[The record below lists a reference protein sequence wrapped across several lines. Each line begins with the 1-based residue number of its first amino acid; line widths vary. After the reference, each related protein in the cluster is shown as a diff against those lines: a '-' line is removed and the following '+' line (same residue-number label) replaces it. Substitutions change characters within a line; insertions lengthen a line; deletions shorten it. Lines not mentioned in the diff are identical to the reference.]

1 MVEEVK
7 QGQEEQKPGMHGC
20 LKGCLIFLGMC
31 VATFIVTVSVVFYKR
46 EAIKNWAVVKAFDAM
61 EMGLMESLPEDVD
74 REKVMETL
82 DRLETAI
89 IEGDISGKELETV
102 LPEFQRAMKDNELD
116 AEEIDRLLDM
126 IKKILT
132 GQKRQLEQ

>member
-7 QGQEEQKPGMHGC
+7 QEQEEQKRGMHGC

-31 VATFIVTVSVVFYKR
+31 VAVFIVTVGVVYYKR

-61 EMGLMESLPEDVD
+61 EAGLMESLPEDVD

-89 IEGDISGKELETV
+89 IEGDISGEELEAI
-102 LPEFQRAMKDNELD
+102 LPEFQRAMKDQELD
-116 AEEIDRLLDM
+116 AEEIDRLLDV
-126 IKKILT
+126 INEILT